1 MQGRVLARDERGDA
15 VKEEVFEARPPA
27 VGPEVLERGDDA
39 GGGERPALGRDPCRG
54 IEADGMLGL
63 ARVEVAH
70 VVDARA
76 RDGVEN
82 VHGEVAVRVDD
93 GDALARIDVA
103 HGEIEK
109 ERALAGAGFA
119 DDVDVALALLARKD
133 NAAAVRGR
141 RNWKRLWLHNVA
153 PASGENPRC
162 QCSSRLP
169 SCALP
174 YLWRSGERGSPSDP
188 W

>member
-1 MQGRVLARDERGDA
+1 M
-15 VKEEVFEARPPA
+15 
-27 VGPEVLERGDDA
+27 LERGDDA
-39 GGGERPALGRDPCRG
+39 GGGKRAALGRDLGRG
-54 IEADGMLGL
+54 IEADRILGL
-63 ARVEVAH
+63 AGVEVAH

-82 VHGEVAVRVDD
+82 VLGKVAVRVDD
-93 GDALARIDVA
+93 RNALPREDVA
-103 HGEIEK
+103 HGEIEE
-109 ERALAGAGFA
+109 ERAFARAGFS
-119 DDVDVALALLARKD
+119 DDVDVALALLAREHD
-133 NAAAVRGR
+133 AAAVRGR

-153 PASGENPRC
+153 PASGENALC

-174 YLWRSGERGSPSDP
+174 YLWRSGERGTPSDP